1 MRNEL
6 ANDLNAPGAIA
17 AVDQWAEE
25 AIRSGADSEDGSA
38 RDAALVTDAIDA
50 LLGVEL

>member
-1 MRNEL
+1 MRDEL

-17 AVDQWAEE
+17 AVDHWAAE
-25 AIRSGADSEDGSA
+25 AIRSGSDKSEQDT
-38 RDAALVTDAIDA
+38 ALVTDAIDA